1 MNVRTISIKIL
12 RIPAKLLY
20 YFYIV
25 WNRVLFSLN
34 GVEYGSNMKVFNRF
48 YLRLHPTAKVR
59 IGDNF
64 TFSSG
69 GAHNPLCRV
78 QRGMIYLSRNARL
91 TIGDNSGLS
100 SACIW
105 VKDSVTIGNNVNV
118 GGDCII
124 LDNDCHSLDF
134 RDRSSKQLTDNGDSL
149 DYSLAKSSPVVIEDD
164 VLVGARCIILKGV
177 TIGARS
183 IIAAGSVV
191 TKSIPSDCIAGG
203 NPCRVIRQLLET
215 NKQ

>member
-1 MNVRTISIKIL
+1 MNIRKIL
-12 RIPAKLLY
+12 VKLFHVPNWVAY
-20 YFYIV
+20 SSFIY
-25 WNRVLFSLN
+25 WNRFLFTVN

-48 YLRLHPTAKVR
+48 YLRVHSTAKVR

-78 QRGMIYLSRNARL
+78 QRGMIYLTRNAHL
-91 TIGDNSGLS
+91 TIGNNSGLS

-105 VKDSVTIGNNVNV
+105 VKESVTIGNNVKV

-124 LDNDCHSLDF
+124 LDNDCHSLDY
-134 RDRSSKQLTDNGDSL
+134 RLRSARKKTDEGDSL
-149 DYSLAKSSPVVIEDD
+149 DYSQAKSSPIIIEDD
-164 VLVGARCIILKGV
+164 VLVGTRCIILKGV

-183 IIAAGSVV
+183 VIAAGSVV

-203 NPCRVIRQLLET
+203 NPCRIIRSL
-215 NKQ
+215 